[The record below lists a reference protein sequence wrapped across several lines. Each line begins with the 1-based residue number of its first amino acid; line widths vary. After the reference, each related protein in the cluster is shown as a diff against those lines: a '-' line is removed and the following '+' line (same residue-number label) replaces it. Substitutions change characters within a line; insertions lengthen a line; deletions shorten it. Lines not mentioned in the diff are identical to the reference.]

1 MRFAISIP
9 QFVSDGTF
17 DPAAFRA
24 YVQRAEQ
31 LGFESG
37 WTQEQIIGPSS
48 QLAPNETMAYAF
60 ACTERLRLGCAVYV
74 TPLHSPAHL
83 AKSLATLDQ
92 LSGGRLEI
100 GVGSGGKNRPFGA
113 FGIDSEAFI
122 ARFTE
127 GLRLMKTLWTEPEID
142 FDGRFWQLE
151 GASMQPKP
159 VQKPHPPLW
168 LGGGHPNALKRA
180 VRYGDGFF
188 GAGSSTTQ
196 AFAEQVKTLR
206 EVLAEAGR
214 DDFRIAKRVYI
225 VVDDDTEAARRRAS
239 DGLASIYGTRKL
251 DAVAVAGTPD
261 ECVAGAREVAEAG
274 AQMILFTPFAD
285 QAEQMERLAAEVMPR
300 I

>member
-9 QFVSDGTF
+9 QFVADGTF
-17 DPAAFRA
+17 DPAAFRP
-24 YVQRAEQ
+24 YVRRAEE

-37 WTQEQIIGPSS
+37 WTQEQVLGT
-48 QLAPNETMAYAF
+48 APHLSANETMAYAF

-74 TPLHSPAHL
+74 TPLHIPAHL

-92 LSGGRLEI
+92 LSRGRLEV
-100 GVGSGGKNRPFGA
+100 GVGSGGRNRPFAA
-113 FGIDSEAFI
+113 FGLDGEAHV

-127 GLRLMKTLWTEPEID
+127 GIRLVKALWTEDVVD
-142 FDGRFWQLE
+142 FDGRFWQLD

-159 VQKPHPPLW
+159 FQKPGPPLW
-168 LGGGHPNALKRA
+168 FGGSHPNALKRA
-180 VRYGDGFF
+180 VKHGDGFF
-188 GAGSSTTQ
+188 GAGSSTTA

-214 DDFRIAKRVYI
+214 DDFQVAKRVYI
-225 VVDDDTEAARRRAS
+225 AVDDDGDAARRRAA
-239 DGLASIYGTRKL
+239 DGLAEIYGKRGL
-251 DAVAVAGTPD
+251 EAVAVAGTPD
-261 ECVAGAREVAEAG
+261 ECVAGVQEVAAAG
-274 AQMILFTPFAD
+274 AELILFTPFAD

>member
-9 QFVSDGTF
+9 QFVADGTF

-31 LGFESG
+31 LGFDSG
-37 WTQEQIIGPSS
+37 WTQEQIIGPSA

-100 GVGSGGKNRPFGA
+100 GVGSGGKNRPFAA
-113 FGIDSEAFI
+113 FGIDGDAYL

-127 GLRLMKTLWTEPEID
+127 GLRLMKTLWTEPKTD

-159 VQKPHPPLW
+159 FQKPHPPMW

-180 VRYGDGFF
+180 VRYGQGFF

-196 AFAEQVKTLR
+196 AFAGQVKVLR

-225 VVDDDTEAARRRAS
+225 AVDDDSDTAHRRAS
-239 DGLASIYGTRKL
+239 EGLASVYGTRKL

-261 ECVAGAREVAEAG
+261 ECVAGVREVAEAG

>member
-9 QFVSDGTF
+9 QFVADGTF

-24 YVQRAEQ
+24 YVRRAEE

-37 WTQEQIIGPSS
+37 WTQEQVLGT
-48 QLAPNETMAYAF
+48 APHLSANETMAYAF

-74 TPLHSPAHL
+74 TPLHIPAHL

-92 LSGGRLEI
+92 LSRGRLEV
-100 GVGSGGKNRPFGA
+100 GVGSGGRNRPFSA
-113 FGIDSEAFI
+113 FGLDGEAHV

-127 GLRLMKTLWTEPEID
+127 GIRLVKALWTEDVVD

-159 VQKPHPPLW
+159 FQKPGPPLW
-168 LGGGHPNALKRA
+168 FGGSHPNALKRA
-180 VRYGDGFF
+180 VKHGDGFF
-188 GAGSSTTQ
+188 GAGSSTTA

-214 DDFRIAKRVYI
+214 EDFQVAKRVYI
-225 VVDDDTEAARRRAS
+225 AVDDDGDAARRRVA
-239 DGLASIYGTRKL
+239 DGLAEIYGKRGL
-251 DAVAVAGTPD
+251 EAVAVAGTPD
-261 ECVAGAREVAEAG
+261 ECVAGVQEVAAAG
-274 AQMILFTPFAD
+274 AELILFTPFAD